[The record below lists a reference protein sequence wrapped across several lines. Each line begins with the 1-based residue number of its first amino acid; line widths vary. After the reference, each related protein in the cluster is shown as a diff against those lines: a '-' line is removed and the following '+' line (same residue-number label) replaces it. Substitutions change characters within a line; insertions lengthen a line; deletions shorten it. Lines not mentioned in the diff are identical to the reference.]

1 MKSNKLKSLKV
12 AKSEDEM
19 FGDEDD
25 CLHRGNGVGL
35 GDCGGGDGGAVCDGG
50 VEGDGVCDVCVGAGG
65 GEGGAEGDGKGG
77 IIDFVDRLTD
87 RVTDIGDCR
96 VVFAVENK

>member
-50 VEGDGVCDVCVGAGG
+50 VEGDG
-65 GEGGAEGDGKGG
+65 KGG